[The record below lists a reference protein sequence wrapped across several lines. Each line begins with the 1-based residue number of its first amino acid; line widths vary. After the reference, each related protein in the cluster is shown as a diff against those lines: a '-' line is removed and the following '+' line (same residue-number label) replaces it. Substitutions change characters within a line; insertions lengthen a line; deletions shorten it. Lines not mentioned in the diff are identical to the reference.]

1 MRKTNIIVNN
11 EGSII
16 GRLKDANVV
25 TFKKTSGN
33 EFRVRE
39 RCDRYFQ
46 INLTKCDLL
55 KLSHELIEMSES

>member
-1 MRKTNIIVNN
+1 MRKTKISVNN
-11 EGSII
+11 EETIMS
-16 GRLKDANVV
+16 RLKDANIV
-25 TFKKTSGN
+25 TFKKTGEN

>member
-1 MRKTNIIVNN
+1 M
-11 EGSII
+11 S
-16 GRLKDANVV
+16 RLKDANIV
-25 TFKKTSGN
+25 TFKKTGEN